1 MYEFGWTKNE
11 MAIWQIENDGK
22 IKERSILF
30 GIDSAIYSASLNG
43 SELAFSRSPV
53 KAYGFAPYRIF

>member
-1 MYEFGWTKNE
+1 